1 MQEGKTRMA
10 TKSYSVNQMRQ
21 MVKSSIVAHL
31 KKNGIKGL
39 KLPIAPSYARH
50 PYVILCR
57 SNEVEYG
64 IYLSDTGYVKQ
75 YLRAIS
81 HVREIDAKMLKLS
94 EGVSVSRLVTENSK
108 KSRNVLEISRDM
120 KWWVLSSVDYDQLLK
135 DCNTLLA
142 IFNKL

>member
-1 MQEGKTRMA
+1 MA
-10 TKSYSVNQMRQ
+10 TKSYSVDQMRQ

-31 KKNGIKGL
+31 KNKGV
-39 KLPIAPSYARH
+39 KEAKIPIAPSYVRH
-50 PYVILCR
+50 PYVILCK
-57 SNEVEYG
+57 SKEVEYG
-64 IYLSDTGYVKQ
+64 IYLSDTGYIKQ

-120 KWWVLSSVDYDQLLK
+120 KWWMLSSLDYDQLLK
-135 DCNTLLA
+135 DCKTLLA
-142 IFNKL
+142 IFNQL